1 MKRTT
6 VTLDD
11 DLLKTL
17 KATAARRG
25 VTLASL
31 VNELLRQALAT
42 RARRQGY
49 ALRLRG
55 WDARLQPGVDILDR
69 DKLFDLMNGR

>member
-6 VTLDD
+6 LAIDD

-25 VTLASL
+25 ITLTSL
-31 VNELLRQALAT
+31 VNEILRQFLAT
-42 RARRQGY
+42 RARRQDY
-49 ALRLRG
+49 ALKLEG
-55 WDARLQPGVDILDR
+55 WDAQLQPGVDILDR

>member
-6 VTLDD
+6 LTLDE

-17 KATAARRG
+17 KASAGRRG
-25 VTLASL
+25 ITLASL

-42 RARRQGY
+42 QARRQGY
-49 ALRLRG
+49 ALKLEG
-55 WDARLQPGVDILDR
+55 WDAQLQPGVDILDR